1 MGADVV
7 MVALALLPSA
17 ATDKRRCRYQEQDSQ
32 QTLAEGLAEYYA
44 VNGERV
50 APPPSLPPESRALFR
65 NHDVCHVIFGL
76 DTTLADEGMADVR
89 TLLSCDV
96 GWRTYAR
103 YMTSDPEAKAIF
115 KELGYARAVWA
126 TLIIVP
132 RMFRAIGEAWR
143 ATKRWP
149 WEAPAAYFDRSLCD
163 LRREHGIRLI

>member
-1 MGADVV
+1 MGAEVV
-7 MVALALLPSA
+7 MVALAFSPPA
-17 ATDKRRCRYQEQDSQ
+17 AIAKPRCRYQEQDSP

-50 APPPSLPPESRALFR
+50 SPPQSLPPESQALFR

-96 GWRTYAR
+96 GWGTYAR

-115 KELGYARAVWA
+115 KDLGYARAIWA
-126 TLIIVP
+126 TLVIVP
-132 RMFRAIGEAWR
+132 RMLRAIGEAWR
-143 ATKRWP
+143 SPKRWP
-149 WEAPAAYFDRSLCD
+149 WEAPSSYFDRRLGD
-163 LRREHGIRLI
+163 LRRDYGIRLI